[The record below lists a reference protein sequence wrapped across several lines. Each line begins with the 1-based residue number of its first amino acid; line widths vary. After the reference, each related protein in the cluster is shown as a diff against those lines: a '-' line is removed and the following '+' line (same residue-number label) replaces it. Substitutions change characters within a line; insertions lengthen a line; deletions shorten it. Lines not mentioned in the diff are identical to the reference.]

1 MSGSAK
7 TENQL
12 KFIFCE
18 LEYLLSRRSTSAEVD
33 WRALSSSIPSSAPMA
48 VSSTR
53 STLYVT
59 GELEGDVELK
69 RAQDAMTCQ
78 QRFLRTLFDLIKNS
92 R

>member
-18 LEYLLSRRSTSAEVD
+18 LECLLSRRSTSAEVA
-33 WRALSSSIPSSAPMA
+33 WRALSSSILSSAPME

-69 RAQDAMTCQ
+69 TVQEAVTWQKK
-78 QRFLRTLFDLIKNS
+78 FL
-92 R
+92 

>member
-69 RAQDAMTCQ
+69 TVQEEITWQ
-78 QRFLRTLFDLIKNS
+78 KRFL
-92 R
+92 